1 MASDASLKIYSLM
14 KKQVRQS
21 SSANVKDASED
32 KEKIALWTFSLMY
45 TWFIGI
51 EEHFRDIGDHIS
63 ARVDNTTNQARP
75 STQLNIYMW

>member
-45 TWFIGI
+45 T
-51 EEHFRDIGDHIS
+51 
-63 ARVDNTTNQARP
+63 
-75 STQLNIYMW
+75 